1 MVIGRMEVH
10 GVGNHIVSVEGH
22 GNVQILTC
30 INGEG
35 SLGY

>member
-1 MVIGRMEVH
+1 MAIRRMKVH
-10 GVGNHIVSVEGH
+10 VVGNHIVWVEGH
-22 GNVQILTC
+22 GNVQMLTC